1 MYWAKPELELLAG
14 HYKSVD
20 DKTASFEI
28 RAALN
33 LIDKEYKDMI
43 SVLPSLLPHSITFE
57 HLWCLIPPGSL
68 VVGQDDLDFTDIW
81 RALSCAVKE
90 TQQGVF
96 LFITAECIAWDG
108 EKMGYSSRTL
118 KVPQFSGLKTIDS
131 LPHIPL
137 KYHPKREVVMQ
148 KVMQRSAKAIK
159 FWTPGSQLQEHQGT
173 GLAEIGQDIQRY
185 AVSKA
190 PSEKWLEQRCSPIAC
205 SNRSVQRTRRH
216 RPGDDA
222 KHPTIEHDN
231 ALVAKDTRHFWE
243 R

>member
-1 MYWAKPELELLAG
+1 LYWAKPELELLVG

-33 LIDKEYKDMI
+33 LIEREYKDMI

-90 TQQGVF
+90 TQEGVF

-108 EKMGYSSRTL
+108 EKMGYSPRTL
-118 KVPQFSGLKTIDS
+118 KVPEFSGLKTIES

-148 KVMQRSAKAIK
+148 KVIQRSAKAIK

-173 GLAEIGQDIQRY
+173 GFAQIGKDIQRY

-190 PSEKWLEQRCSPIAC
+190 PSENWLEQRCSPV
-205 SNRSVQRTRRH
+205 SHRSV
-216 RPGDDA
+216 
-222 KHPTIEHDN
+222 
-231 ALVAKDTRHFWE
+231 
-243 R
+243 